1 MAQTDNYTYLES
13 ITTMLPELQAY
24 YEAQFD
30 MMASKGWVDMCEDI
44 RGILVVLG
52 DIATVTPDT
61 LLNRQGRIIELSLI
75 LNRRETFTRAYEEL
89 TSNAT

>member
-1 MAQTDNYTYLES
+1 
-13 ITTMLPELQAY
+13 MLTPELQAY

-30 MMASKGWVDMCEDI
+30 MMASKGWIDMCEDI
-44 RGILVVLG
+44 RGVTAVLN
-52 DIATVTPDT
+52 DITTTTPDT
-61 LLNRQGRIIELSLI
+61 LLNRQGRIAELSLI

>member
-1 MAQTDNYTYLES
+1 
-13 ITTMLPELQAY
+13 MLTPELQAY

-30 MMASKGWVDMCEDI
+30 MMASKGWIDMCEDI
-44 RGILVVLG
+44 RGVTAVLN
-52 DIATVTPDT
+52 DITTATPDT
-61 LLNRQGRIIELSLI
+61 LLNRQGRIAELSLI

>member
-1 MAQTDNYTYLES
+1 MT
-13 ITTMLPELQAY
+13 PELQAY

-30 MMASKGWVDMCEDI
+30 MMTSKGWKDMCEDI
-44 RGILVVLG
+44 QGILVVLG
-52 DIATVTPDT
+52 NISTVTPDT
-61 LLNRQGRIIELSLI
+61 LLNRQGRITELSLI